1 MHFNE
6 KTIGGT
12 EILWQREDNTY
23 NETRE
28 RAVLQWLDEIETH
41 EDLVVRDG
49 VRVTRDY
56 ILYLKKKID
65 ELESL
70 NKQKDTFLKRL
81 KKEKMELKAKLQ
93 NSEEKTIF

>member
-1 MHFNE
+1 M
-6 KTIGGT
+6 
-12 EILWQREDNTY
+12 WQREDNTY